1 MWQGLHHGVNF
12 LEVKLI
18 WEVCVAWKRS
28 DVVLERYRTMRT
40 TAARSSGCA
49 AIDPQLELL
58 AAAFT
63 CGQLVVL
70 TFPEG
75 AEKHRSNL
83 WPKAVSGSDNL
94 RLAWQPNGTDP
105 REDTLTS
112 VWVKQLLY

>member
-1 MWQGLHHGVNF
+1 MNREPH
-12 LEVKLI
+12 
-18 WEVCVAWKRS
+18 R
-28 DVVLERYRTMRT
+28 
-40 TAARSSGCA
+40 RSSGCA

-83 WPKAVSGSDNL
+83 WPKAVSGSDHL

-105 REDTLTS
+105 REDALTTS
-112 VWVKQLLY
+112 VWVKQLLYLYIFCKNLYIFCII